1 MIYLD
6 HSATT
11 KVLPQAAEAACAVMR
26 ETFGNPS
33 SLHGLGVAAERT
45 LENARESIARTL
57 QAQPQ
62 EIVFTSG
69 ATEADNLAVFGAVK
83 ALRRRGKRI
92 VTTAV
97 EHPAV
102 AECCARLAEEGFE
115 VVALRPENG
124 RIRPEQVFDAVT
136 PDTVLVSMMAVNNET
151 GDRLPLDAVAPAI
164 RRAGAPALFHCDGV
178 QAFGKQELVPG
189 RLGIDLLALSAH
201 KLYGPKGVGALY
213 IRRGARIL
221 PQLAGGGQ
229 ERGLRS
235 GTENLPGIAGFA
247 AAVEYVYPRR
257 AEIDKHIK
265 ALRTRL
271 LARVAGM
278 DEIVLNSPPDGA
290 PHIVNLSVL
299 GCRSEI
305 ALHFLEERGIY
316 VSSGSACSSK
326 GKKRARVLEAYGL
339 PPERYD
345 TALRISFGMENDE
358 REIGALADGL
368 QACVARFVKR

>member
-151 GDRLPLDAVAPAI
+151 GAI
-164 RRAGAPALFHCDGV
+164 FPVEAAAAAIKRAGAPALLHVDAV
-178 QAFGKQELVPG
+178 QAFGKLPL
-189 RLGIDLLALSAH
+189 RPAKMGIDLMSISGH
-201 KLYGPKGVGALY
+201 KIHAPKGIGALY
-213 IRRGARIL
+213 IGNGVHLVPRVF
-221 PQLAGGGQ
+221 GGGQ
-229 ERGLRS
+229 EQNIRP
-235 GTENLPGIAGFA
+235 GTESVPLIGALG
-247 AAVEYVYPRR
+247 AAVEALPSVAQEEAAMRALNRSLREKLAAFPDVVIHSPEDGLPCILNFSAGTVR
-257 AEIDKHIK
+257 AE
-265 ALRTRL
+265 T
-271 LARVAGM
+271 M
-278 DEIVLNSPPDGA
+278 
-290 PHIVNLSVL
+290 
-299 GCRSEI
+299 
-305 ALHFLEERGIY
+305 LHFLASRGIY
-316 VSSGSACSSK
+316 VSSGSACAKSARSHVLTAMELPQK
-326 GKKRARVLEAYGL
+326 EIDSALRVSFSRYNTEEDVAALVAALEEGLRTLARAR
-339 PPERYD
+339 
-345 TALRISFGMENDE
+345 
-358 REIGALADGL
+358 
-368 QACVARFVKR
+368 

>member
-178 QAFGKQELVPG
+178 QAFGKQELV
-189 RLGIDLLALSAH
+189 
-201 KLYGPKGVGALY
+201 
-213 IRRGARIL
+213 
-221 PQLAGGGQ
+221 LAGSASTFWRLARTNSTGRRAWG
-229 ERGLRS
+229 RCTFGAARAFCPSSPAAGRS
-235 GTENLPGIAGFA
+235 AACAPGTENLPGIAGFA

-265 ALRTRL
+265 ALRARL

-305 ALHFLEERGIY
+305 APAL
-316 VSSGSACSSK
+316 SG
-326 GKKRARVLEAYGL
+326 RARGSMCPAARPARRREKNARVCLK
-339 PPERYD
+339 P
-345 TALRISFGMENDE
+345 TACRRSGMT
-358 REIGALADGL
+358 RRCA
-368 QACVARFVKR
+368 